1 MGLNV
6 GDTGT
11 AEPGGKER
19 LTGTHR
25 RMVSRLLIEAK
36 FNTAL
41 NWVRYPLNLYVN
53 INVMAKI
60 NYLFHQ
66 FI

>member
-41 NWVRYPLNLYVN
+41 NFQRFEDFRITVITVN
-53 INVMAKI
+53 TVFPQQMSF
-60 NYLFHQ
+60 LL
-66 FI
+66 

>member
-11 AEPGGKER
+11 AEPGEKES

-25 RMVSRLLIEAK
+25 RMVSRLLIQAK

-41 NWVRYPLNLYVN
+41 N
-53 INVMAKI
+53 
-60 NYLFHQ
+60 
-66 FI
+66 

>member
-41 NWVRYPLNLYVN
+41 NFQRFEDFRITVITVN
-53 INVMAKI
+53 TV
-60 NYLFHQ
+60 
-66 FI
+66 